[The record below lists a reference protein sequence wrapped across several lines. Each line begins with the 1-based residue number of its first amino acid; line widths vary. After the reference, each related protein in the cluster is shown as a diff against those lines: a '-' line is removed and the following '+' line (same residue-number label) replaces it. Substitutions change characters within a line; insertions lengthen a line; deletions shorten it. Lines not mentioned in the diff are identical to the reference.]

1 MGLQGLRLPWSAQTL
16 LSLLSGLV
24 LLLGLA
30 PSLVAQMGSRGT
42 ALIEFT
48 GMVQNRAGNDVLTL
62 EVKKQTILFTLCDV
76 QSSGH
81 RFLRERFLSELRI
94 RTPSIYIRGPDY
106 LLEELLA
113 EEPNKRGLKMR
124 GLYYSDSRAFVINR
138 LSQFHGTRPEH

>member
-62 EVKKQTILFTLCDV
+62 EVKKQTILFALCDV

-94 RTPSIYIRGPDY
+94 RTPSIYIRGSDY

-113 EEPNKRGLKMR
+113 EEPNKRVLKMR

>member
-48 GMVQNRAGNDVLTL
+48 VMVQNRAGNDVLTL
-62 EVKKQTILFTLCDV
+62 EVKKQTILFALCDV

-113 EEPNKRGLKMR
+113 EEPNKRVLKMR